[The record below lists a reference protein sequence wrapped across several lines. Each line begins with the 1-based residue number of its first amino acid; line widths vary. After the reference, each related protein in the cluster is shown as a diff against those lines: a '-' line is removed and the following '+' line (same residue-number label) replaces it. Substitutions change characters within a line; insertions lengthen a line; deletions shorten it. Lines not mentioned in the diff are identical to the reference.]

1 MNRTPSA
8 FQQVKLIVAFQQ
20 AKVHIAME
28 VPLTEEMLLLME
40 TRSLIVEMVKRIA
53 LGWTVHDKYAL
64 MSSGVFIN
72 FDTE

>member
-53 LGWTVHDKYAL
+53 LG
-64 MSSGVFIN
+64 
-72 FDTE
+72 